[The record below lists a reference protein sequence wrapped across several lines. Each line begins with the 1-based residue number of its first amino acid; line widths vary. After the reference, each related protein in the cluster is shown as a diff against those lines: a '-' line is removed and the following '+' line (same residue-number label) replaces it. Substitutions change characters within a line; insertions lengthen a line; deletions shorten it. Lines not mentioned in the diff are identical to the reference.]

1 MNNLKSLIL
10 PAFLG
15 LTAGMAHG
23 IISHQAG
30 LPMSLTEQF
39 IKPFVAPQTVSYYSQ
54 D

>member
-1 MNNLKSLIL
+1 MDIKSLIL

-15 LTAGMAHG
+15 LAAGMAHG
-23 IISHQAG
+23 VVSHQAG

-39 IKPFVAPQTVSYYSQ
+39 VKPFVAPQTISHAFQ